1 MGEYLW
7 VFLSFI
13 GSVWVLGITQLWGI
27 PGPIC
32 SRALQFCVE
41 VAGAYSLMQT
51 SISHLL
57 QMIHLASKLAK
68 YWVDQFATG
77 VAASSGCRVR
87 AVRLVLTRFKAE
99 AQPCV
104 TPSQPSS
111 IK

>member
-57 QMIHLASKLAK
+57 QMIHLAGKRAK
-68 YWVDQFATG
+68 YWVDQFATVWQHPRG
-77 VAASSGCRVR
+77 AGLGLSGWCLQDS
-87 AVRLVLTRFKAE
+87 RLKLSLA
-99 AQPCV
+99 
-104 TPSQPSS
+104 
-111 IK
+111 